1 MKASAKAGLE
11 QFLTYRLHV
20 LNKLAERGI
29 GERYQE
35 KLGVTVPEAR
45 VIASVGSFGPFS
57 IMDLARHANLDKSQA
72 SRAAE
77 ALIKQGLVQREASE
91 EDGRVVL
98 ISLTP
103 AGRELYRKVMP
114 IARKWNADLFDC
126 LNEDEKAA
134 LGAALDKIIESVQ
147 PQERSNAKRRSPDG
161 LRRSHPAVKVDPE
174 QIDAQTSAFRGSGY
188 LVVRTTSLEIA
199 V

>member
-35 KLGVTVPEAR
+35 KLDVTLPEAR

-77 ALIKQGLVQREASE
+77 ALIKQGLVMREASE
-91 EDGRVVL
+91 DDGRVVL
-98 ISLTP
+98 VSLT
-103 AGRELYRKVMP
+103 AQGRALYRRVMP
-114 IARKWNADLFDC
+114 VARKWNLDLFAC
-126 LNEDEKAA
+126 LDENERAS
-134 LGAALDKIIESVQ
+134 LSNALDKVIQ
-147 PQERSNAKRRSPDG
+147 NMQAR
-161 LRRSHPAVKVDPE
+161 
-174 QIDAQTSAFRGSGY
+174 DA
-188 LVVRTTSLEIA
+188 
-199 V
+199 